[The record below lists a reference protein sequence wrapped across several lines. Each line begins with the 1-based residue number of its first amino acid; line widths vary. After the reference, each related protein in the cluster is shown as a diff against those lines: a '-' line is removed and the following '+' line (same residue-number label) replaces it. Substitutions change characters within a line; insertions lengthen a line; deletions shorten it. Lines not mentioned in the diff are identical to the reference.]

1 MLCVFSNQVKW
12 LVKRHEIIASHDRSP
27 KIIGFLQ
34 KRGVVYRRRMC
45 YTQSMEQLWTLLLL
59 GRVWGRHAPT
69 RSLRKCRRTA
79 EVKSQWSTT
88 FSRIENLWPRDGSCP
103 LPLRS
108 KRFISKCFRI
118 VKTQKIS
125 RGTPLMYGSH
135 RLLRTKFLPLFVQ
148 RRCPARSRKVWGHG
162 TVSRSDGLFK
172 IQGAV
177 WRKLGAVR
185 TLRPAS
191 FKHKNN
197 TLRLCCQQLKT
208 DFRELHNY
216 KRFYL

>member
-69 RSLRKCRRTA
+69 RSLRKLARVWEA
-79 EVKSQWSTT
+79 KSRMNRK

-103 LPLRS
+103 LSLRS
-108 KRFISKCFRI
+108 KHISGNCFRI
-118 VKTQKIS
+118 VKTKKQVKGSCSYIESPVDPNEVPAPVCAAALTKS
-125 RGTPLMYGSH
+125 RYH
-135 RLLRTKFLPLFVQ
+135 
-148 RRCPARSRKVWGHG
+148 
-162 TVSRSDGLFK
+162 
-172 IQGAV
+172 
-177 WRKLGAVR
+177 VR
-185 TLRPAS
+185 TAHKI
-191 FKHKNN
+191 FKV
-197 TLRLCCQQLKT
+197 
-208 DFRELHNY
+208 
-216 KRFYL
+216 RFP